1 MWLKNPL
8 DTDGK
13 LKVKNTTFRNKSSD
27 PLVVLKMVLGF
38 EYIRIEKLFKIY
50 QYDIKA
56 ELVNPNKGNIRDY
69 KGISIMWAY
78 R

>member
-1 MWLKNPL
+1 
-8 DTDGK
+8 
-13 LKVKNTTFRNKSSD
+13 
-27 PLVVLKMVLGF
+27 MVLGF